1 MKIILAQVVVE
12 ALFVLNAVYLGF
24 RYFWIYDGTHDEN
37 SKIYLFEG
45 FLEILTFFGFIAY
58 VFLVIYD
65 RKERE
70 VALDEQNW
78 QTIKSAMFFGWCL
91 SFITLL
97 LADILGFWF
106 IVIDQVQML
115 VLFAISLCTPFFYM
129 LLARWRGRAG

>member
-1 MKIILAQVVVE
+1 MQ
-12 ALFVLNAVYLGF
+12 
-24 RYFWIYDGTHDEN
+24 YFGVSDI
-37 SKIYLFEG
+37 
-45 FLEILTFFGFIAY
+45 FGFIAY

-70 VALDEQNW
+70 VAFDEQNW

-97 LADILGFWF
+97 LADMLAFWF